1 MRRPF
6 VTVLMT
12 SSVVALALLPAA
24 VFAQTPPAQ
33 QQPAPTQTGPGQT
46 GPGQPGA
53 AQAAPQA
60 EKKEPRMSFSG
71 DAGVF
76 LYQIKPDQTA
86 VFEELVTRVREVL
99 AKSDKPERKQQLA
112 SWKLYKANEPS
123 GANTLYVFLADPA
136 VKGAEYDLLMLLA
149 EGLGPTAG
157 TPENQELFKKYVAAF
172 AAGANRLNLTPVAAS
187 APSGM

>member
-6 VTVLMT
+6 VTIVRT
-12 SSVVALALLPAA
+12 SCTLALALLPAA

-33 QQPAPTQTGPGQT
+33 TAPP
-46 GPGQPGA
+46 
-53 AQAAPQA
+53 AQAAGA
-60 EKKEPRMSFSG
+60 TEKPKEPRMSFTG

-86 VFEELVTRVREVL
+86 VFEELVAKVKESL

-112 SWKLYKANEPS
+112 GWKLYKANEPS
-123 GANTLYVFLADPA
+123 GTNTLYVFIADPA

-149 EGLGPTAG
+149 EGLGTAAG
-157 TPENQELFKKYVAAF
+157 TPENQELFKKYVGAF
-172 AAGANRLNLTPVAAS
+172 AAGANRLNLTPVK
-187 APSGM
+187 